1 MVKQSSEERN
11 RKRRQNY
18 AIARKKLAMTR
29 MVRETVQES
38 MANQERRRLQRS
50 ALRQGIDET
59 MAAERY
65 VSAML

>member
-18 AIARKKLAMTR
+18 VIVRKKLAMTR

-50 ALRQGIDET
+50 ALRQGVDET